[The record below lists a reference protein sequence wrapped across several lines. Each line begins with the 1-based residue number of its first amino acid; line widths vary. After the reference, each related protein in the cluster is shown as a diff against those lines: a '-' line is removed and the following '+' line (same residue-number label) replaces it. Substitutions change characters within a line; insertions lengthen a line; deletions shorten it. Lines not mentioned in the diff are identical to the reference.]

1 MTDPSMGCP
10 GRYSACVSV
19 LIVLALLGAPRS
31 AHAEWV
37 AAGFLGGAATHRAA
51 LEIEQRVRRTA
62 LEIENVSLAG
72 RSLESPLYYGYRLMW
87 APTSQGRLG
96 LEVEFIHLKVYA
108 DTGAAVR
115 MHGVLR
121 GHAIDGTRRLDD
133 VVQRFAISHGLNL
146 LLGNLVI
153 RQPLARGPSSTGQ
166 LAFVGRLGAGPTIP
180 HAETTVEGTTQEQY
194 QWGRVAA
201 QAAAGLEWRFARRLA
216 AVAEYKLTATPQ
228 RVRIPDGTAS
238 ATIIS
243 HHVVAGVAWR
253 LG

>member
-1 MTDPSMGCP
+1 MGCS
-10 GRYSACVSV
+10 GLYSACVSV
-19 LIVLALLGAPRS
+19 LTLALLGGPRS

-37 AAGFLGGAATHRAA
+37 AAGFLGAAATHRAA
-51 LEIEQRVRRTA
+51 LEIEQPARRTA
-62 LEIENVSLAG
+62 LEIENVALAD

-87 APTSQGRLG
+87 APTSEARLG

-108 DTGAAVR
+108 DTDAAVH
-115 MHGVLR
+115 MHGVLH
-121 GHAIDGTRRLDD
+121 GHAIDGTLRLGE

-146 LLGNLVI
+146 LLGNLII
-153 RQPLARGPSSTGQ
+153 RQPLARGASSARR
-166 LAFVGRLGAGPTIP
+166 LVFVGRLGAGPTIP

-194 QWGRVAA
+194 QWGSVAA

-216 AVAEYKLTATPQ
+216 AVAEYKLTGTPQ

>member
-1 MTDPSMGCP
+1 
-10 GRYSACVSV
+10 
-19 LIVLALLGAPRS
+19 
-31 AHAEWV
+31 V
-37 AAGFLGGAATHRAA
+37 AAGFLGGVATERAS
-51 LEIEQRVRRTA
+51 LEVEQPVRRTA
-62 LEIENVSLAG
+62 LEIDNVPFVG

-87 APTSQGRLG
+87 APTARARLG
-96 LEVEFIHLKVYA
+96 VEVEFIHLKVYA
-108 DTGAAVR
+108 DTDAAVR
-115 MHGVLR
+115 MHGMLR
-121 GHAIDGTRRLDD
+121 GRAIDSTLRLGE
-133 VVQRFAISHGLNL
+133 VVQRLAISHGLNL

-153 RQPLARGPSSTGQ
+153 RQPLARGASRAGQ
-166 LAFVGRLGAGPTIP
+166 LAFVGRLGAGPTIS
-180 HAETTVEGTTQEQY
+180 HAETTVEGTIQEQY
-194 QWGRVAA
+194 QWGSVAA